1 MCGSTIMPSACLR
14 TTTRVSLPRVGSR
27 FGRYETLQPIASG
40 GMATVHLARAVG
52 AGGFERLVAIKVMH
66 PGMSDDPDFSAM
78 FLDEARVAARIRHPN
93 VVGTVDVQDG
103 PEGLFLVMEYVEG
116 PSLFAITRAAS
127 KRGQRVPIGV
137 ALRIVIDALLGL
149 HAAHE
154 QTGPAGEPLNIV
166 HRDVS
171 PQNILVS
178 VDGQAKITDFGVAR
192 AEARLSSTRR
202 GEVKG
207 KLAYMPPQQ
216 VRAEPLDR
224 RADVYGAGV
233 VLWELLAGERLFRA
247 DNDGALVVAV
257 MTGAQRSPRDVNP
270 SVAAALD
277 RECMRALRVD
287 PAERHPTALAFAE
300 ALEVAA
306 EEAGITLATP
316 RVLAGYVKELGAHKP
331 IEVPPMEVIPGE
343 GSGRSRPGSSAR
355 LPAPDASGGLAAA
368 PAASA
373 APAIAAH
380 AQAPAADGNS
390 QVASV
395 LSAPSA
401 ALAPQRSP
409 ARIGAMIAVLVA
421 VAGAAVMGTRLL
433 GGTASAPAPAA
444 SAASAASTLP
454 SASASATA
462 APAVTTVVTAA
473 SSAEPTAAPSA
484 SARPNATPPANG
496 RPPASTGPKR
506 PRGGG
511 TDWKPEG
518 L

>member
-1 MCGSTIMPSACLR
+1 MG
-14 TTTRVSLPRVGSR
+14 VR
-27 FGRYETLQPIASG
+27 FGRYETLYPIASG
-40 GMATVHLARAVG
+40 GMATVHLARAMG

-66 PGMSDDPDFSAM
+66 PGMADDPDFSAM

-93 VVGTVDVQDG
+93 VVGTVDVQEG

-116 PSLFAITRAAS
+116 PSLFAATRALA
-127 KRGQRVPIGV
+127 KKGQRMPLGI

-154 QTGPAGEPLNIV
+154 QTGPGGEPLNIV

-171 PQNILVS
+171 PQNVLVS

-216 VRAEPLDR
+216 VRAEAIDR

-247 DNDGALVVAV
+247 DNDGALVVSV
-257 MTGAQRSPRDVNP
+257 MAGAQRSPRDVDP
-270 SVAAALD
+270 RVPAPLD

-287 PAERHPTALAFAE
+287 PDERHPTALAFAE
-300 ALEVAA
+300 ALELAA
-306 EEAGITLATP
+306 EEAGVTLATP
-316 RVLAGYVKELGAHKP
+316 RVLAAFVKELGAHKP
-331 IEVPPMEVIPGE
+331 LEVPAA
-343 GSGRSRPGSSAR
+343 SGASAPASSEASARSRPSSSA
-355 LPAPDASGGLAAA
+355 LPGPAAPASPAAGAQPSPITAAPFAAA
-368 PAASA
+368 PVAATA
-373 APAIAAH
+373 DARAPE
-380 AQAPAADGNS
+380 ADGNS

-395 LSAPSA
+395 LSATGSRV
-401 ALAPQRSP
+401 APAIAP
-409 ARIGAMIAVLVA
+409 ARIAAAAAVIAVL
-421 VAGAAVMGTRLL
+421 AGAAVMGSRFFGSAPQAPAAEASGAPSGAALPPPSAAPSA
-433 GGTASAPAPAA
+433 TASAAPTASADPTAAISSSARPRSAPAP
-444 SAASAASTLP
+444 
-454 SASASATA
+454 
-462 APAVTTVVTAA
+462 
-473 SSAEPTAAPSA
+473 
-484 SARPNATPPANG
+484 SARSTAGPA
-496 RPPASTGPKR
+496 PKR

-511 TDWKPEG
+511 ATDWRPEG